1 MDKWELVVIWEDGDG
16 VTYTYDTEAE
26 AEEAGRGM
34 KMALG
39 NQIKWYGVRKGVNN
53 A

>member
-1 MDKWELVVIWEDGDG
+1 MNKWELVVIWDEGDG
-16 VTYTYDTEAE
+16 VTYIYDTEEE

-39 NQIKWYGVRKGVNN
+39 NQIKWYGVRKETK
-53 A
+53 